1 MAKLN
6 WPGSLGLF
14 SAIGAGNQTVEHPAS
29 DFSTQVMLASQTTK
43 SPSKQRTQDDA
54 MARFAWC
61 CSNWELAGW
70 DIGSTTN
77 IDEINADQHKL
88 PGMFQCLGIAW
99 VSKCRVTGA
108 FTGGLAPCHFQ
119 KPEGLSFG

>member
-14 SAIGAGNQTVEHPAS
+14 SAIGSGNQTVEHPAN

-54 MARFAWC
+54 LARFAGC
-61 CSNWELAGW
+61 GSNWKLVGW
-70 DIGSTTN
+70 DIGSATN
-77 IDEINADQHKL
+77 IDQINAEQHKL
-88 PGMFQCLGIAW
+88 PGMFQYLAIAILRLLRCLSLG
-99 VSKCRVTGA
+99 
-108 FTGGLAPCHFQ
+108 
-119 KPEGLSFG
+119 